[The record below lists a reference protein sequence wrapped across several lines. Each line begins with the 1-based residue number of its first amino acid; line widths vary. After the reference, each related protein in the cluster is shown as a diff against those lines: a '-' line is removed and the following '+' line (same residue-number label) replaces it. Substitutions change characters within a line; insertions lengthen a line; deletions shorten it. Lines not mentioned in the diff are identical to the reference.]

1 MQNNRALHIALIIG
15 TVLLTVPWLAVA
27 FGTHPSAPVTV
38 FLSGLAILAAAFL
51 ISWSAELAQFDVSRS
66 LAMVLLAL
74 IAVLPEYAVD
84 IYLAWRAAHH
94 PEYIPLVAANMT
106 GANRLLVGVG
116 WSAVVFLGW
125 MALRK
130 RGKIPAQGQIPIE
143 PVLSI
148 EITTLTAAT
157 LYSLVLPLK
166 GAITLWDAMVFVL
179 MFAGYVWLAGRAPHI
194 EPEPAGPVATLA
206 ALPRRWRRASY
217 VLMFL
222 YSGFIILIATEPFTE
237 GLIYLGKSFGISEFL
252 LIQWIAPLASESPE
266 MIILC
271 YFALRGHVAS
281 AMSAIISSK
290 INQWTLLIGSLP
302 IIYSV
307 SAGHFSFLP
316 LEPRPREEVLLTAA
330 QSLFACAVI
339 ANRFFSRLEA
349 LLLFVLFVVQLVIP
363 SIAAR
368 YAFTVLY
375 FVLALGWM
383 FAYRREVGVNLGIFY
398 RLVKKLPVDEEVT

>member
-38 FLSGLAILAAAFL
+38 FLSGLAILGAAFL

-130 RGKIPAQGQIPIE
+130 RGKIPAQGRIPIE

-194 EPEPAGPVATLA
+194 EPQPAGPVATLA
-206 ALPRRWRRASY
+206 ALPRGWRRASY
-217 VLMFL
+217 VLMFV

-281 AMSAIISSK
+281 EMSAIISSK

-339 ANRFFSRLEA
+339 ANRLFSRLEA
-349 LLLFVLFVVQLVIP
+349 LLLFVLFASQLLIP

-375 FVLALGWM
+375 FVLVLGWM

>member
-1 MQNNRALHIALIIG
+1 
-15 TVLLTVPWLAVA
+15 
-27 FGTHPSAPVTV
+27 
-38 FLSGLAILAAAFL
+38 
-51 ISWSAELAQFDVSRS
+51 
-66 LAMVLLAL
+66 
-74 IAVLPEYAVD
+74 VLPEYAVD

-130 RGKIPAQGQIPIE
+130 QGKIPAEGQIPIE
-143 PVLSI
+143 PVLAI
-148 EITTLTAAT
+148 EVTTLTVAT

-166 GAITLWDAMVFVL
+166 GTITLWDAVVFVL
-179 MFAGYVWLAGRAPHI
+179 MFAGYVWTAGRAPHI

-237 GLIYLGKSFGISEFL
+237 GLIHLGKSFGISEFI

-349 LLLFVLFVVQLVIP
+349 LLLFVLFAVQLVIP

-383 FAYRREVGVNLGIFY
+383 FAYRREVGVNWTIFY
-398 RLVKKLPVDEEVT
+398 RLLKRQPVDKEVT

>member
-1 MQNNRALHIALIIG
+1 MQRINKLHLALLAG
-15 TVLLTVPWLAVA
+15 TVLLTVPWLSVA
-27 FGTHPSAPVTV
+27 FRTHPSAVVTV
-38 FLSGLAILAAAFL
+38 LLSGLAILGAAFL

-66 LAMVLLAL
+66 LAMALLAL

-84 IYLAWRAAHH
+84 IYLAWRAAHY

-106 GANRLLVGVG
+106 GANRLLVGIG
-116 WSAVVFLGW
+116 WSGVVFLGW
-125 MALRK
+125 LALR
-130 RGKIPAQGQIPIE
+130 RQGKLPSSGQIPIE
-143 PVLSI
+143 PVLAI
-148 EITTLTAAT
+148 EVTVLTVAT
-157 LYSLVLPLK
+157 LYSLLLPLK
-166 GAITLWDAMVFVL
+166 ATITAWDAVVFVL
-179 MFAGYVWLAGRAPHI
+179 MFAGYVWLAGRAPHF

-206 ALPRRWRRASY
+206 ELPKGWRRAAY

-252 LIQWIAPLASESPE
+252 LIQWLAPLASESPE

-302 IIYSV
+302 VIYSI
-307 SAGHFSFLP
+307 SAGHVSFLP

-349 LLLFVLFVVQLVIP
+349 LLLFVLFITQLLIP

-383 FAYRREVGVNLGIFY
+383 FAYRREVSVNLGIFV
-398 RLVKKLPVDEEVT
+398 RLAKRLPVPEEVT

>member
-1 MQNNRALHIALIIG
+1 MQNNRTLHIALIIG

-38 FLSGLAILAAAFL
+38 FLSGLAILGAAFL

-66 LAMVLLAL
+66 LAMALLAL

-206 ALPRRWRRASY
+206 ALPRGWRRASY
-217 VLMFL
+217 VLMFV

-252 LIQWIAPLASESPE
+252 LLQWIAPLASESPE

-339 ANRFFSRLEA
+339 ANRLFSRLEA
-349 LLLFVLFVVQLVIP
+349 LLLFVLFASQLLIP

-383 FAYRREVGVNLGIFY
+383 FAYRREVGVNWTIFY
-398 RLVKKLPVDEEVT
+398 RLLKRQPVDKEVT

>member
-1 MQNNRALHIALIIG
+1 MRRVNTLHIALLIG
-15 TVLLTVPWLAVA
+15 TVLLTVPWLAAA
-27 FGTHPSAPVTV
+27 FGTHPSPGVTV
-38 FLSGLAILAAAFL
+38 LLSGLAILGAAFL

-66 LAMVLLAL
+66 LAMALLAL

-125 MALRK
+125 AALRRQNK
-130 RGKIPAQGQIPIE
+130 LPAHGQIPIE

-148 EITTLTAAT
+148 EVTTLIVAT

-166 GAITLWDAMVFVL
+166 GTITIWDAVVFVL

-206 ALPRRWRRASY
+206 ALSKLWRRVAY

-237 GLIYLGKSFGISEFL
+237 GLIHLGKNFGISEFL

-307 SAGHFSFLP
+307 SAGHLSFLP

-349 LLLFVLFVVQLVIP
+349 LLLFVLFAVQLMIP
-363 SIAAR
+363 SVAVR
-368 YAFTVLY
+368 YAFSVLY
-375 FVLALGWM
+375 FVLALGWL
-383 FAYRREVGVNLGIFY
+383 FAYRLEVRVNLGIFW
-398 RLVKKLPVDEEVT
+398 RLAKRLPVDEEVT

>member
-1 MQNNRALHIALIIG
+1 MPANRALHIALMVG
-15 TVLLTVPWLAVA
+15 TVLLTVPWLVVA

-38 FLSGLAILAAAFL
+38 VLSGLAILGAAFL

-66 LAMVLLAL
+66 LAMALLAL

-130 RGKIPAQGQIPIE
+130 QGKIPAEGQIPIE
-143 PVLSI
+143 PVLAI
-148 EITTLTAAT
+148 EVTTLTVAT

-166 GAITLWDAMVFVL
+166 DTITLWDAVVFVL
-179 MFAGYVWLAGRAPHI
+179 MFAGYVWMAGRAPHI
-194 EPEPAGPVATLA
+194 EPEPTGPVATLA
-206 ALPRRWRRASY
+206 ALPRGWRRASY

-237 GLIYLGKSFGISEFL
+237 GLIDLGKSFGISEFL

-330 QSLFACAVI
+330 QSFFACAVI

-349 LLLFVLFVVQLVIP
+349 LLLFVLFAVQLLIP

-375 FVLALGWM
+375 FVLAMGWIL
-383 FAYRREVGVNLGIFY
+383 AYRREVAVNMNIFY
-398 RLVKKLPVDEEVT
+398 RLVKRLPVDKEVT

>member
-38 FLSGLAILAAAFL
+38 FLSGLAILGAAFL

-66 LAMVLLAL
+66 LAMVLLTL

-148 EITTLTAAT
+148 EITSLTAAT

-194 EPEPAGPVATLA
+194 EPQPAGPVATLA
-206 ALPRRWRRASY
+206 ALPRGWRRASY
-217 VLMFL
+217 VLMFV

-349 LLLFVLFVVQLVIP
+349 LLLFVLFAVQLVIP

-383 FAYRREVGVNLGIFY
+383 FAYRREVGVNWTIFY
-398 RLVKKLPVDEEVT
+398 RLLKRQPVDMEVT

>member
-1 MQNNRALHIALIIG
+1 MQNNRTLHIALIIG

-27 FGTHPSAPVTV
+27 FGTHPSASVTV
-38 FLSGLAILAAAFL
+38 FLSGLAILGAAFL

-66 LAMVLLAL
+66 LAMALLAL

-194 EPEPAGPVATLA
+194 EPQPAGPVATLA
-206 ALPRRWRRASY
+206 ALPRGWRRASY
-217 VLMFL
+217 VLMFV

-339 ANRFFSRLEA
+339 ANRLFSRLEA
-349 LLLFVLFVVQLVIP
+349 LLLFVLFASQLLIP

-383 FAYRREVGVNLGIFY
+383 FAYRREVGVNWTIFY
-398 RLVKKLPVDEEVT
+398 RLLKRQPVDKEVT

>member
-1 MQNNRALHIALIIG
+1 MQNNRTLHIALIIG

-38 FLSGLAILAAAFL
+38 FWSGLAILGAAFL

-66 LAMVLLAL
+66 LAMALLAL

-130 RGKIPAQGQIPIE
+130 QGKIPAEGQIPIE
-143 PVLSI
+143 PVLAI
-148 EITTLTAAT
+148 EVTTLTVAT

-166 GAITLWDAMVFVL
+166 GTITLLDAVVFVL
-179 MFAGYVWLAGRAPHI
+179 MFAGYVWTAGRAPHI

-237 GLIYLGKSFGISEFL
+237 GLIHLGKSFGISEFI

-349 LLLFVLFVVQLVIP
+349 LLLFVLFAVQLVIP

-383 FAYRREVGVNLGIFY
+383 FAYRREVGVNWTIFY
-398 RLVKKLPVDEEVT
+398 RLLKRQPVDKEVT

>member
-1 MQNNRALHIALIIG
+1 MPSPNRLHIALMIG
-15 TVLLTVPWLAVA
+15 TVLLTVPWLSVA
-27 FGTHPSAPVTV
+27 FGTHPSAGITV
-38 FLSGLAILAAAFL
+38 LLSGLAILGAAFL
-51 ISWSAELAQFDVSRS
+51 ISWSAELAQYDVARS
-66 LAMVLLAL
+66 LAMALLAL

-84 IYLAWRAAHH
+84 IYLAWKAAHH
-94 PEYIPLVAANMT
+94 SSYIPLVAANMT

-116 WSAVVFLGW
+116 WSAVAFLGW
-125 MALRK
+125 MALR
-130 RGKIPAQGQIPIE
+130 RHGELPSHRQVPVEPALAIE
-143 PVLSI
+143 VTVLVV
-148 EITTLTAAT
+148 AT
-157 LYSLVLPLK
+157 LYSLLLPLK
-166 GAITLWDAMVFVL
+166 ATITVWDAVVFVL
-179 MFAGYVWLAGRAPHI
+179 MFGGYVWLAGRAPRI

-206 ALPRRWRRASY
+206 ALPKGWRRFVY

-222 YSGFIILIATEPFTE
+222 FSGFVILVATEPFTE
-237 GLIYLGKSFGISEFL
+237 GLIHIGRHFGISEFM

-302 IIYSV
+302 VIYSV
-307 SAGHFSFLP
+307 SAGQILFLP

-349 LLLFVLFVVQLVIP
+349 FLLFVLFAVQLMIP
-363 SIAAR
+363 SVMVR
-368 YAFTVLY
+368 YLFSVLY
-375 FVLALGWM
+375 LVLALGWLV
-383 FAYRREVGVNLGIFY
+383 AYRREVKVNLNIFW
-398 RLVKKLPVDEEVT
+398 RLAKRLPVLEEFV

>member
-1 MQNNRALHIALIIG
+1 MQNNRTLHIALIIG

-38 FLSGLAILAAAFL
+38 FLSGLAILGAAFL

-66 LAMVLLAL
+66 LAMALLAL

-194 EPEPAGPVATLA
+194 EPQPAGPVATLA
-206 ALPRRWRRASY
+206 ALPRGWRRASY
-217 VLMFL
+217 VLMFV

-237 GLIYLGKSFGISEFL
+237 GLIDLGKSFGISEFL

-339 ANRFFSRLEA
+339 ANRLFSRLEA
-349 LLLFVLFVVQLVIP
+349 LLLFVLFASQLLIP

-383 FAYRREVGVNLGIFY
+383 FAYRREVAVNWTIFY
-398 RLVKKLPVDEEVT
+398 RLLKRQPVDKEVT

>member
-38 FLSGLAILAAAFL
+38 FLSGLAILGAAFL

>member
-1 MQNNRALHIALIIG
+1 LHIALIIG

-27 FGTHPSAPVTV
+27 FGTHPSASVTV
-38 FLSGLAILAAAFL
+38 FLSGLAILGAAFL

-130 RGKIPAQGQIPIE
+130 RGKIAAQGQIPIE

>member
-1 MQNNRALHIALIIG
+1 MQNNRTLHIALIIG

-38 FLSGLAILAAAFL
+38 FLSGLAILGAAFL

-66 LAMVLLAL
+66 LAMALLAL

-194 EPEPAGPVATLA
+194 EPQPAGPVATLA
-206 ALPRRWRRASY
+206 ALPRGWRRASY
-217 VLMFL
+217 VLMFV

-339 ANRFFSRLEA
+339 ANRLFSRLEA
-349 LLLFVLFVVQLVIP
+349 LLLFVLFASQLLIP

-383 FAYRREVGVNLGIFY
+383 FAYRREVGVTGLSSTVY
-398 RLVKKLPVDEEVT
+398 

>member
-1 MQNNRALHIALIIG
+1 MPANRALHIALMVG
-15 TVLLTVPWLAVA
+15 TVLLTVPWLALA
-27 FGTHPSAPVTV
+27 FGTHPSVPVTV
-38 FLSGLAILAAAFL
+38 VLSGLAILGAAFL

-66 LAMVLLAL
+66 LAMALLAL
-74 IAVLPEYAVD
+74 IVVLPEYAVD
-84 IYLAWRAAHH
+84 LYLAWRAAHQ
-94 PEYIPLVAANMT
+94 PEYIALVAANMT
-106 GANRLLVGVG
+106 GANRLLVGLG

-125 MALRK
+125 IALR
-130 RGKIPAQGQIPIE
+130 RQGKISEKGQIPIE
-143 PVLSI
+143 PVLTI
-148 EITTLTAAT
+148 EITTLAIAS

-166 GAITLWDAMVFVL
+166 DAITLWDTVVFVWL
-179 MFAGYVWLAGRAPHI
+179 LAGYLWMAGRAPRI

-206 ALPRRWRRASY
+206 ALSRGWRRAVY
-217 VLMFL
+217 VLLFL
-222 YSGFIILIATEPFTE
+222 YSGFIILIATEPFTD
-237 GLIYLGKSFGISEFL
+237 GLIQLGNRFGISEFL

-302 IIYSV
+302 VVYSI

-349 LLLFVLFVVQLVIP
+349 LLLFVLFASQLLIP

-375 FVLALGWM
+375 FVLALGWI
-383 FAYRREVGVNLGIFY
+383 FAYRREVGVNMNIFY
-398 RLVKKLPVDEEVT
+398 RLAKRLPLEGEVT